1 MAAPSRLSGLSPQ
14 QRAQVLRELRAARA
28 GRGPQIPPVP
38 REGRLPLSFAQQRLW
53 FLDRLDPGAATY
65 KAPYAIRIAGP
76 VDESAL
82 GVAITGMFRRHEPLR
97 TRFAD
102 DDGVPYCVIDPAAE
116 TVPVRVTDLTGQPV
130 TEREQ
135 RLREVMDTIARR
147 PVDLAAGPLVR
158 PELVRLSAEDR
169 VLVLDMHHITT
180 DAWSVGVLQRE
191 LFTLYQAAV
200 AGVADPLPPL
210 AVQYVDFA
218 AWQRDRLSGDELAE
232 HLGYWR
238 NQLADL
244 PVLDL
249 PADRP
254 RPAVASSVGAGLI
267 DTCSP
272 ALHREVRG
280 LAERCGTRP
289 FAVLLA
295 AFVALLHR
303 LTGADDVAVGSAF
316 SGRTR
321 SEIEPLLGFFVNT
334 LVLRADV
341 SGDPSFTEL
350 LARVDDMLLNAHAHQ
365 EVPFDL
371 VVDAVAGEREPGR
384 NPLFDVAFNYQDAT
398 ITAGVG
404 TEGLRVSGVGLS
416 LGTSRFDLTL
426 NVGPAADGGLTLAVE
441 YSSQLFEAGRIE
453 QLVANYRGL
462 LSSVLV
468 DPGARLSTVDLSA
481 GDGAGHPV
489 DWSGAEVAAPEP
501 AGTVPEQI
509 VARARTAPDAV
520 AVRFDGAT
528 MTYRQLVDRA
538 DRMARVLAAHGVGP
552 ESRVGVLLER
562 GPELIV
568 ALLAVWRAGGAY
580 VPLDPTLPPARLEFI
595 ARDAGCV
602 LVLTSITWR
611 SALPEGTATI
621 CVDELAGLPAR
632 AVSTAVDHDQ
642 LAYVIY
648 TSGSTGTPKGVGV
661 SHGNVATYLA
671 IQSVQYGLSTADKM
685 VQFCNPSFDVSV
697 HEIFG
702 ALVAGAT
709 LVCAPREVV
718 TDPEGLTALLVAER
732 VTVAAIAPAML
743 ALLEPSD
750 FPDLRH
756 LMAAGEPFGTGLADA
771 WAQGREFYNG
781 YGPTEATVVCVQ
793 HRCAVGGGTA
803 APPIGRPLPGVRVYL
818 VDRWGSLVPPGV
830 PGEAWVGGVQVSR
843 GYLGRPGLTAERF
856 VPDPFSGVA
865 GARLYRT
872 GDLMRWSSDGTLWFT
887 GRLDDQVKIRGQRV
901 ELGEVRAVLAEHPA
915 VAQALAVV
923 TDGALVAYLVADGAA
938 PSVDELRAYL
948 GARLPS
954 VMVPAAFVVL
964 DALPVNAN
972 GKLDRLAL
980 PKVGGA
986 RPDLGTRFVE
996 PSTDTERVV
1005 AGVWHEILAV
1015 DRIGVDDNFFAL
1027 GGNSLQA
1034 TRVMSRI
1041 NSTTGANLPLRVFFA
1056 GATVAQ
1062 LARQVDEA
1070 QPPTTVDTLAALD
1083 EIEALSDEEIHSL
1096 LDSADGAS

>member
-1 MAAPSRLSGLSPQ
+1 MAAPSRLAGLTPK
-14 QRAQVLRELRAARA
+14 QRAEVLRELRAARA
-28 GRGPQIPPVP
+28 GRGPQIPPLP
-38 REGRLPLSFAQQRLW
+38 RDGRLPLSFAQQRLW

-76 VDESAL
+76 VDEAAL
-82 GVAITGMFRRHEPLR
+82 GIAVTGMFGRHEPLR

-102 DDGVPYCVIDPAAE
+102 DDGVPYCVIDPAPE
-116 TVPVRVTDLTGQPV
+116 SVPVRITDLTGLPGA
-130 TEREQ
+130 EREQ
-135 RLREVMDTIARR
+135 RLRELMDAIARR
-147 PVDLAAGPLVR
+147 PVDLAVGPLVR
-158 PELVRLSAEDR
+158 PELVRLSPEDR

-200 AGVADPLPPL
+200 AGVADPLPRL

-218 AWQRDRLSGDELAE
+218 AWQRERLSGAELAE
-232 HLGYWR
+232 HLAYWR
-238 NQLADL
+238 RQLTDL

-254 RPAVASSVGAGLI
+254 RPAVASSTGASLVA
-267 DTCSP
+267 TCGP
-272 ALHREVRG
+272 ALHREVRV
-280 LAERCGTRP
+280 LAERSGTRP
-289 FAVLLA
+289 FGVLLA

-341 SGDPSFTEL
+341 SGDPSFVEL

-416 LGTSRFDLTL
+416 LGTSRFDLTV
-426 NVGPAADGGLTLAVE
+426 NVGPAADGGLSLAVE
-441 YSSQLFEAGRIE
+441 YSSQLYDAERIE
-453 QLVANYRGL
+453 RLVTDYRGL
-462 LSSVLV
+462 LGAVLADPSARVSSVEL
-468 DPGARLSTVDLSA
+468 G
-481 GDGAGHPV
+481 GAGTGQV
-489 DWSGAEVAAPEP
+489 TDWSGAGVEAPEP
-501 AGTVPEQI
+501 GAMVPEQI
-509 VARARTAPDAV
+509 LARAAATPDAV

-528 MTYRQLVDRA
+528 TTYRQLVDES
-538 DRMARVLAAHGVGP
+538 DRMAGVLAAHGVGP
-552 ESRVGVLLER
+552 ERRVGVLLDR
-562 GPELIV
+562 GPALIT

-580 VPLDPTLPPARLEFI
+580 VPLDPTLPSARLEFI
-595 ARDAGCV
+595 ARDADCV
-602 LVLTSITWR
+602 LVLTSTTWR
-611 SALPEGTATI
+611 AALPAGTTTV
-621 CVDELAGLPAR
+621 CVDELVGLPTADV
-632 AVSTAVDHDQ
+632 VSAVDPQQ

-661 SHGNVATYLA
+661 SHHNVATYLA
-671 IQSVQYGLSTADKM
+671 IQSVQLGLSGTDRM
-685 VQFCNPSFDVSV
+685 VQFCNPGFDVSV

-702 ALVAGAT
+702 ALTAGAT

-718 TDPEGLTALLVAER
+718 TDPEGLAALLVAEQ

-750 FPDLRH
+750 FPDLRQA
-756 LMAAGEPFGTGLADA
+756 MAAGESFGTGLADA
-771 WAQGREFYNG
+771 WVPGREFHNG
-781 YGPTEATVVCVQ
+781 YGPTEASVVCVQ
-793 HRCAVGGGTA
+793 HRCVAGAATA
-803 APPIGRPLPGVRVYL
+803 TPPIGRPLPGVRVYL
-818 VDRWGSLVPPGV
+818 VDRWGGLVPSGV
-830 PGEAWVGGVQVSR
+830 PGEAWIGGPQVTR
-843 GYLGRPGLTAERF
+843 GYLGRPGLTAQRF
-856 VPDPFSGVA
+856 VPDPFSGIP

-872 GDLMRWSSDGTLWFT
+872 GDLMRWSSDGTLWFV

-915 VAQALAVV
+915 VGQALAVV
-923 TDGALVAYLVADGAA
+923 SDGALVAYLVADGQA
-938 PSVDELRAYL
+938 PTVDELRAYL
-948 GARLPS
+948 SARLPT

-986 RPDLGTRFVE
+986 RPDLTTRFVE
-996 PSTDTERVV
+996 PSTDTERMV
-1005 AGVWHEILAV
+1005 AGIWHEILAV
-1015 DRIGVDDNFFAL
+1015 ERIGVDDNFFAL

-1041 NSTTGANLPLRVFFA
+1041 NSISGASLALRVFFA

-1062 LARQVDEA
+1062 LARQVDEM
-1070 QPPTTVDTLAALD
+1070 PPPATVDTLAALD
-1083 EIEALSDEEIHSL
+1083 EIEGLSDEEIRSL
-1096 LDSADGAS
+1096 LDPPGGAS